1 VSLLVD
7 VRRELVAA
15 PATASAIAARLG
27 ADPALV
33 SLAIGH
39 WRATGVV
46 TMPGCS
52 APCVGPAPAGC
63 GGCPLARGVAPKES
77 PSA

>member
-15 PATASAIAARLG
+15 PGTASAIAARLG

-33 SLAIGH
+33 ALAIGH
-39 WRATGVV
+39 WRTTGVV

-52 APCVGPAPAGC
+52 APCAGPSPAGC
-63 GGCPLARGVAPKES
+63 GGCPLARVVAPTGS